1 MNIYLSRFL
10 KINKMQSYIL
20 LENIEIYAHHGVM
33 TQETLVGNTFILNLK
48 IKANVSKATETDN
61 LAETI
66 NYAKVYELLEE
77 EMAVSSKLLEH
88 VAGRIIKRLKKEF
101 PQIEEIEIKLSKR
114 NPPINGKVEYASVI
128 LIG

>member
-33 TQETLVGNTFILNLK
+33 PQETLVGNTFILNLK

-101 PQIEEIEIKLSKR
+101 PRIEEIEIKLSKR
-114 NPPINGKVEYASVI
+114 NPPIKGQVEYASVI

>member
-33 TQETLVGNTFILNLK
+33 PQETLVGNTFILNLK

-101 PQIEEIEIKLSKR
+101 PRIEEIEIKLSKR
-114 NPPINGKVEYASVI
+114 NPPINGQVEYASVI

>member
-1 MNIYLSRFL
+1 
-10 KINKMQSYIL
+10 MQSYIL

-33 TQETLVGNTFILNLK
+33 PQETLVGNTFILNLK

-114 NPPINGKVEYASVI
+114 NPPINGQVEYASVI